1 MHCIWELGVKARELE
16 ARWPR
21 ITLGRR
27 LWQQRCYND
36 ARSSEVERIAQM
48 VAELATNEH
57 LLLKH
62 KLGKASSAHLTLP
75 NDEYLS
81 SETGR
86 EHERSRLP
94 IVLQLSCLHPLLHG
108 IMGSLVVAGR

>member
-1 MHCIWELGVKARELE
+1 
-16 ARWPR
+16 
-21 ITLGRR
+21 
-27 LWQQRCYND
+27 
-36 ARSSEVERIAQM
+36 M
-48 VAELATNEH
+48 VAQLAINEH

-81 SETGR
+81 NGKGR